1 MIVDIFMLFFTIL
14 FVAFVAASEIDICVP
29 SFPLLK
35 HTFDLSTSETEMIL
49 SINLLSH
56 CIGALICGNLGD
68 KYGKKRI
75 IQYGLT
81 LFTLSSILCMLSTT
95 YMQLLIGRIL
105 QGFSVAAPMV
115 LAPLI
120 IMDRYPQ
127 EKHQKMMNMFN
138 GFCTIG
144 ICVAPIIGSYS
155 TLYFGWQ
162 GSFAI
167 LSILGII
174 SILMFSIFIANDKPK
189 TNEIE
194 IHIREY
200 LVIFQSPITRLY
212 LFALSLSIAAYYTF
226 VGMAPIIY
234 IESFGVPLEKFGLY
248 QGSLTLTFGIFSV
261 LADPISKLIGKKNA
275 FNISIILILISLC
288 TSLSIII
295 LNISDPLIITYSILI
310 ISVGVVIPV
319 NVMYVSALASIEG
332 AGGRISAMIT
342 IGKWVMTMA
351 GIQIASFFYT
361 NDFKSSGITMIT
373 MDTLSII
380 IGFVLFKKDKSFR
393 NAIT

>member
-1 MIVDIFMLFFTIL
+1 
-14 FVAFVAASEIDICVP
+14 
-29 SFPLLK
+29 
-35 HTFDLSTSETEMIL
+35 
-49 SINLLSH
+49 
-56 CIGALICGNLGD
+56 
-68 KYGKKRI
+68 
-75 IQYGLT
+75 
-81 LFTLSSILCMLSTT
+81 
-95 YMQLLIGRIL
+95 
-105 QGFSVAAPMV
+105 MV

-120 IMDRYPQ
+120 IMDQYTK

-167 LSILGII
+167 LSILGIV
-174 SILMFSIFIANDKPK
+174 SILMFSIFVKNDKPK

-194 IHIREY
+194 VHIREY
-200 LVIFQSPITRLY
+200 FIIFQSPITRLY

-234 IESFGVPLEKFGLY
+234 IESLGVSLEKFGLY
-248 QGSLTLTFGIFSV
+248 QGSLTLTFCIFSV

-361 NDFKSSGITMIT
+361 NDFKSSPVRAE
-373 MDTLSII
+373 L
-380 IGFVLFKKDKSFR
+380 
-393 NAIT
+393 